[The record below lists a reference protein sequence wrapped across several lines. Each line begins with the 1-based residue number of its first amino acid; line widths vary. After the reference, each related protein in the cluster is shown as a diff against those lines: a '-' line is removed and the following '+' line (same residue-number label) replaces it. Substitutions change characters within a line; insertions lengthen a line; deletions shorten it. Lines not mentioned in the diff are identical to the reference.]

1 MIKIKSL
8 RSLVFNWR
16 GGRYVFNVGE
26 TVELPDDSLQSEWL
40 SAMVKTGEILV
51 MDFPKVEFSPSETP
65 APVERK
71 KRRYVRRTPNN
82 S

>member
-1 MIKIKSL
+1 MIKVKSL

-16 GGRYVFNVGE
+16 GGRYVFNVGDV
-26 TVELPDDSLQSEWL
+26 VELPEDSLESFWL
-40 SAMVKTGEILV
+40 SSMVKSGEILIIE
-51 MDFPKVEFSPSETP
+51 FPKVESAPSETP

-71 KRRYVRRTPNN
+71 KRRYVRRTLDN